1 MLSASNLPSLPPR
14 AIEGSIGSRI
24 RVVLGN
30 TSQDWLLLLNHDDGN
45 RKWQEQYWNNIP
57 NGLER
62 EIGKCI
68 AKGGYT
74 KEVDFGPG
82 GEYYHKSIERDCI
95 EHSWSDNTDAKST
108 IKQKFADQT
117 EQSVL
122 HPSSISPAV
131 KVSFG
136 SSDSTAEAYVVLA
149 GDNDP
154 CTSMLN
160 HQLLSRIKDMKLKGK
175 DINFIRLF
183 ICCGYYIDDEEGTQ
197 WDFLGTDCN
206 QELNKKETVN
216 DIAVSGDGSW
226 LVIRPNHYAGSN
238 GGSHPMLHRLNQF
251 YNDQG
256 QRNDRRNHEI
266 QQYPDQ
272 IRRREREGR
281 ESAEGIAKE
290 TRERKATERGEMGE
304 GGNEQ
309 DNEIAAVLEELP
321 SEFEDRIMEEL
332 KDITEQE
339 GRLREKR
346 NSLQASLDNRG
357 RIDAENINN
366 NDSNN
371 TNNDNDNDNT
381 RDTSSSYQN
390 RGRIDAENNNDN
402 NTNNDNDNTTN
413 TSSPSSGTSA
423 YCVICQT
430 GPASAAITPVSSRLC
445 SLCRGEMISSLEMK
459 MY

>member
-1 MLSASNLPSLPPR
+1 MLSSSNLPSLPPR

-57 NGLER
+57 NGLEI

-95 EHSWSDNTDAKST
+95 EHSWSDNTEAKST
-108 IKQKFADQT
+108 IRQKFAVQT

-122 HPSSISPAV
+122 HPLSRSPPV

-136 SSDSTAEAYVVLA
+136 SSDSTAESYVVLA

-154 CTSMLN
+154 GTSMLN
-160 HQLLSRIKDMKLKGK
+160 QHLLSRIKDMKLKGK

-206 QELNKKETVN
+206 QELNKNDTVN

-238 GGSHPMLHRLNQF
+238 GGSHPMLHRLDQF

-281 ESAEGIAKE
+281 ESAEGIARE
-290 TRERKATERGEMGE
+290 TREREATERGERGE
-304 GGNEQ
+304 RGNEQ
-309 DNEIAAVLEELP
+309 DDEIASVLEELP

-339 GRLREKR
+339 GRLREKKH
-346 NSLQASLDNRG
+346 SLQTSL
-357 RIDAENINN
+357 ENFP
-366 NDSNN
+366 
-371 TNNDNDNDNT
+371 
-381 RDTSSSYQN
+381 YQN
-390 RGRIDAENNNDN
+390 RGRIDPENINNN
-402 NTNNDNDNTTN
+402 NTNNDSGNTTN
-413 TSSPSSGTSA
+413 TSSSSSDTSA
-423 YCVICQT
+423 NCVICQT
-430 GPASAAITPVSSRLC
+430 GPASTAMSPVSSRLC

-459 MY
+459 IYSSTT